1 MTQPLPPDAPEP
13 SPPAPAP
20 FAAGFSPRTGDVK
33 HSVTGIYN
41 TIPAAAPFKDD
52 ALLALAL
59 GPANLASA
67 SPRPAEHAPSLA
79 LDRHPQAARLR
90 ERAAER
96 PPGALAD
103 VLWKELVRL
112 EHALKVPQGESLSSA
127 RGMPVAYFARRRTV
141 AQLHRLREAGARLPR
156 YWFKLFE
163 MEGAEAQVVCEKLGH
178 LAAREA
184 IRGLNAAAAIRLL
197 KPLGDTFAAR
207 ATEEARGGGRP
218 YHCEALSALI
228 RERLTLAAG
237 SHSRSLAAALGIHVV
252 ASAHASLSEDER
264 WCLSSVARSSLPQS
278 LAKAKVCPL
287 SAEERPSVA
296 ALIEHATNEAAAQM
310 GP

>member
-1 MTQPLPPDAPEP
+1 
-13 SPPAPAP
+13 
-20 FAAGFSPRTGDVK
+20 
-33 HSVTGIYN
+33 
-41 TIPAAAPFKDD
+41 
-52 ALLALAL
+52 LLALVL
-59 GPANLASA
+59 GPGSLASGGPV
-67 SPRPAEHAPSLA
+67 SSTA

-90 ERAAER
+90 ERAVER

-112 EHALKVPQGESLSSA
+112 EHALKVPQGESLGSA
-127 RGMPVAYFARRRTV
+127 RGAPVSYYSRRRTV
-141 AQLHRLREAGARLPR
+141 AHLHRLREAGTHLPR
-156 YWFKLFE
+156 YWFRLFE

-184 IRGLNAAAAIRLL
+184 IRGLNAAAAVRLL
-197 KPLGDTFAAR
+197 KPLGDVFAAR
-207 ATEEARGGGRP
+207 ATEEARGGSRP

-252 ASAHASLSEDER
+252 ASAHSCLSEDER

-287 SAEERPSVA
+287 TSEERTSVA
-296 ALIEHATNEAAAQM
+296 SLIEHATNEAAAQM

>member
-1 MTQPLPPDAPEP
+1 MTQPPPPDPANPP
-13 SPPAPAP
+13 PPAPAP
-20 FAAGFSPRTGDVK
+20 FAARPSLRDGVSNAFPT
-33 HSVTGIYN
+33 N
-41 TIPAAAPFKDD
+41 TYESTPASAPFKDD
-52 ALLALAL
+52 ALLALVL
-59 GPANLASA
+59 GPGSLAGGPPA
-67 SPRPAEHAPSLA
+67 SSTA

-90 ERAAER
+90 ERAIER

-112 EHALKVPQGESLSSA
+112 EHALKVPQGESLGSA
-127 RGMPVAYFARRRTV
+127 RGAPVAYFARRRTV
-141 AQLHRLREAGARLPR
+141 AHLHRLREAGTHLPR
-156 YWFKLFE
+156 YWFRLFE

-184 IRGLNAAAAIRLL
+184 IRGLNPAAAARLL
-197 KPLGDTFAAR
+197 KPLGDAFAAR
-207 ATEEARGGGRP
+207 STEEARGGSRA

-228 RERLTLAAG
+228 RERLTLAEG

-252 ASAHASLSEDER
+252 ASAHACLSEDER

-287 SAEERPSVA
+287 TSEERASVTA
-296 ALIEHATNEAAAQM
+296 SIERATNETAAHL
-310 GP
+310 GS